1 MQDAA
6 NALMAE
12 LATIDQHGFSAEE
25 LDDVKST
32 RLTRLKNAV
41 DQQAER
47 DLRMLTS
54 RTASSSLNNTPFL
67 SPEETYQLS
76 KRLWQQITVQSLAE
90 NGSS

>member
-32 RLTRLKNAV
+32 RLTWLKMRLISK
-41 DQQAER
+41 
-47 DLRMLTS
+47 
-54 RTASSSLNNTPFL
+54 LNVI
-67 SPEETYQLS
+67 Y
-76 KRLWQQITVQSLAE
+76 VC
-90 NGSS
+90 